1 MTTTKNGRKLP
12 KARKPRPL
20 SELIDDP
27 EILEVLR
34 EPLGSPVNLTREQA
48 IAVVQAGIGGRP
60 DLPTGAE
67 YVRRVRRLWGVKARD

>member
-1 MTTTKNGRKLP
+1 MT
-12 KARKPRPL
+12 AVRKPAKPKKPIPL

-34 EPLGSPVNLTREQA
+34 QPVGSPVNLTREQA
-48 IAVVQAGIGGRP
+48 LKVLRAGMGGRP

-67 YVRRVRRLWGVKARD
+67 YVRQVRKKWGLTTRG